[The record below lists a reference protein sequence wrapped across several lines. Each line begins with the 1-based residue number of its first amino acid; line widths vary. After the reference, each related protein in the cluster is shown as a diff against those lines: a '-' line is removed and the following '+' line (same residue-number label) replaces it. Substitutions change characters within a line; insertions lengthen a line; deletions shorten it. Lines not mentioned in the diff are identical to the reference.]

1 MNSSEREIL
10 AFCHIEK
17 AAGTSLIHVLR
28 QKYSTGY
35 VDARPLTRGR
45 SAFFGRA
52 DFEILKK
59 LRPGLVCIGGHA
71 VVPHSDLMDAKA
83 RIRFI
88 TLLREPVSR
97 VVSHYRFWV
106 ERMGS
111 KFGPEEFLQHP
122 VASNFQVRKIAGTNN
137 VAKAI
142 DVIRQHFVMVGTIEE
157 FDEFLLLLAGQLSA
171 PSSEMLYQS
180 RNIADDK
187 RATDLPVEFH
197 ERVAELNKL
206 DRELYS
212 WVRSELVPGYIRQ
225 YGSAFSEDL
234 INFKQLQEKQN
245 AHPVNSLAVDIVR
258 NVYVKPLTGLIRVW
272 NGIPYSGSYKDLR

>member
-1 MNSSEREIL
+1 MHLSDGNVL
-10 AFCHIEK
+10 AFCHVEK

-28 QKYSTGY
+28 QLFPTGY
-35 VDARPLTRGR
+35 VDARPLTRGN
-45 SAFFGRA
+45 SGFFGRA
-52 DFEILKK
+52 DFEVLKK
-59 LRPGLVCIGGHA
+59 LHPGLACIGGHA
-71 VVPHSDLMDAKA
+71 VVPHSDLMGAKA
-83 RIRFI
+83 GFRFV
-88 TLLREPVSR
+88 TLLRDPVSR

-111 KFGPEEFLQHP
+111 QFGPEDFLQHP

-157 FDEFLLLLAGQLSA
+157 FDEFLLLLAGYISV

-180 RNIADDK
+180 RNIAGDK
-187 RATDLPVEFH
+187 QAIALPAEFH

-206 DRELYS
+206 DSELYS

-225 YGSAFSEDL
+225 YGSAYNENL
-234 INFKQLQEKQN
+234 IKFRQLLAGQSG
-245 AHPVNSLAVDIVR
+245 HPGSSLAGNIMR
-258 NVYVKPLTGLIRVW
+258 NVYIKPLTGLIRVW
-272 NGIPYSGSYKDLR
+272 NGIPYSGSYKD